1 VLTISLHESGRYLF
15 PGTGF
20 TDEIGEGDARGTS
33 LNVPL
38 PPTTTGEVWL
48 SAFDA
53 IVPPAIAGYAP
64 DVLVTQLGCDTHA
77 TDPLAH
83 LALVT
88 DDYMQIAA
96 RLHDLAHRHT
106 GGRWV
111 AVGGGGYQ
119 LASVVPRAWT
129 IYFAEL
135 SGGALPH
142 EVPWEWLGE
151 AEEATGVR
159 PPDVFTDPPVQ
170 LPPTRGAAVR
180 EAAEAAVEQ
189 LKRDAF
195 EELARHT

>member
-1 VLTISLHESGRYLF
+1 
-15 PGTGF
+15 
-20 TDEIGEGDARGTS
+20 
-33 LNVPL
+33 
-38 PPTTTGEVWL
+38 
-48 SAFDA
+48 
-53 IVPPAIAGYAP
+53 VPPAIAGYAP

-135 SGGALPH
+135 SGGELPH

-170 LPPTRGAAVR
+170 LMPARVAAVR